1 MRRTNPRSLEHQQ
14 KWPAGKRRAGGWRC
28 VAALV
33 KLLLL
38 LVCALPIP
46 SYGQVGEKEQQR
58 EPLGS
63 LSGVGEV
70 YLNGSPAQGESTI
83 FPGDRIRTGETGAA
97 TFVAS
102 GKGTLKTSA
111 QSQLVFWGKYE
122 FTAELEA
129 GTVVLNT
136 TSGPQGLTLR
146 IGNYVLVPSVRDQ
159 SVTAKVTRVSDG
171 SFLVSSLEGSVGV
184 LTLDSKS
191 GQFLPA
197 GQTLT
202 VAAKTG
208 LLTLSPAPKGPRS
221 NVHSGWLLLGLAGA
235 GAAVAA
241 AELGHGAGGQSISP
255 STP

>member
-1 MRRTNPRSLEHQQ
+1 MRQMNPRSHELQ
-14 KWPAGKRRAGGWRC
+14 KSWREGKQHARAWRSA
-28 VAALV
+28 AALV

-38 LVCALPIP
+38 LLCALPIP
-46 SYGQVGEKEQQR
+46 SYGQVGEKEQPR

-63 LSGVGEV
+63 LTGVGEV

-97 TFVAS
+97 TFAA
-102 GKGTLKTSA
+102 GGRGTLKTSA
-111 QSQLVFWGKYE
+111 ESQVVFWGTYE

-159 SVTAKVTRVSDG
+159 SVIAKITRVSDG
-171 SFLVSSLEGSVGV
+171 SFLVSSVEGSVGV

-202 VAAKTG
+202 VSAKSG
-208 LLTLSPAPKGPRS
+208 LLTFSPAPKGPRS
-221 NVHSGWLLLGLAGA
+221 SFHTGWLLLGLAGA

-241 AELGHGAGGQSISP
+241 AELGGAGRQSISP